1 MEKWRR
7 QNDNCQK
14 IGFKWL
20 SAFVAERIWS
30 AYYSCSKRIKSCIS
44 FSFFRRLNFRP
55 KFLCSTA
62 AGAWCV
68 SFSDMRSLFLCL
80 FWCFYCKSCH
90 IMFQN
95 FQILRNLTMQ
105 VYCNPQL
112 NLRIYNS
119 DGHALGCLCWHFTF
133 FMLAAQFIFGT
144 TSHMWNSKEREK
156 KTYWRNLTKSIKVN
170 EFTWFMQK

>member
-20 SAFVAERIWS
+20 SAFEAHTIPVPS
-30 AYYSCSKRIKSCIS
+30 ASNRALAFLS
-44 FSFFRRLNFRP
+44 FEDWTFAQ

-68 SFSDMRSLFLCL
+68 SFSDMRSLFLWL

-119 DGHALGCLCWHFTF
+119 DGHALGWL
-133 FMLAAQFIFGT
+133 MLAFYLFYVGGT
-144 TSHMWNSKEREK
+144 IYFRNNISYVKFKRERK
-156 KTYWRNLTKSIKVN
+156 KNLLKKSYKIHKS
-170 EFTWFMQK
+170 